1 MDSTGTAKARK
12 KSKNQS
18 PEVKFHLDL
27 TTCSRRKDLLS
38 AITLC
43 ETAISEKLKFNQQH
57 FNTLLYLCST
67 AISDPSLKESA
78 VSFGF
83 RVYNHLLSTGV
94 VPNEATVT
102 AVARLAAAKGDGDY
116 AFELVKT
123 IGKYKVTPRLRT
135 YDPALFYFCENLEV
149 DKAYEVEKHM
159 NSAGVELEEPQIS
172 ALLKVSSET
181 GKEDEVYE
189 YLHKLR
195 RSVKCVSESTAKT
208 IEDWFCSEKASD
220 IGEST
225 SDVGLIREA
234 ILSNGG
240 GWHGKGWT
248 GTGNWAVK
256 RTNVYSN
263 GKCCCCAQQL
273 VCADISCAETE
284 SFAQSL
290 AALAIERETQPNFIS
305 FQWLEEHNHCDTIV
319 DGANIG
325 LYQQN
330 FVDSGFNLPQVE
342 AVVKE
347 LCKMS
352 GGNWPL
358 VFWHNKRTRALTD
371 NSSHRKVVEEWINKG
386 VLYSTP
392 IGSNDDWYWL
402 YAAVKLK
409 CLLVT
414 NDEMRD
420 HIFELLGNELFLR
433 WKEKHQIRYTFVKGQ
448 LKLEMPPLY
457 SVVIQESETGSW
469 HVPIA
474 GNDSELERTWLCVT
488 RPGVSAASG
497 IQLNAETSEN
507 IVARGSCASMNVGSY
522 NQLHDSAIA
531 RKRKERPSSTS

>member
-1 MDSTGTAKARK
+1 MDSTGPAKARK

-18 PEVKFHLDL
+18 PEVKFQLDL
-27 TTCSRRKDLLS
+27 TDCSRRKDLLS

-43 ETAISEKLKFNQQH
+43 ETAVSEKLKFNQQH

-83 RVYNHLLSTGV
+83 RVYNLLQSIGV
-94 VPNEATVT
+94 IPNEATVT
-102 AVARLAAAKGDGDY
+102 AVARLAAAKRDGDS

-135 YDPALFYFCENLEV
+135 YDPALFCFCESLEV
-149 DKAYEVEKHM
+149 DKAYEVEQHM
-159 NSAGVELEEPQIS
+159 SSAGVELEEPQIS
-172 ALLKVSSET
+172 VLLKVSSDT
-181 GKEDEVYE
+181 GKGDKVYE

-195 RSVKCVSESTAKT
+195 RFVKCVSESTAKI

-225 SDVGLIREA
+225 LDVGLIREA

-240 GWHGKGWT
+240 GWHGKGWI
-248 GTGNWAVK
+248 GKGNWVVK

-273 VCADISCAETE
+273 VCVDISCAETDN
-284 SFAQSL
+284 FAQSL
-290 AALAIERETQPNFIS
+290 AALAIEREAQPNFIS
-305 FQWLEEHNHCDTIV
+305 FQEWLEVHNHCDAIV
-319 DGANIG
+319 DGANVG

-330 FVDSGFNLPQVE
+330 FADSGFNLPQVE

-352 GGNWPL
+352 RGKWPL
-358 VFWHNKRTRALTD
+358 VFWHNKRTRASLD
-371 NSSHRKVVEEWINKG
+371 NSSHRKVVEEWIDKG

-392 IGSNDDWYWL
+392 NGSNDDWYWL

-409 CLLVT
+409 CLLIT

-420 HIFELLGNELFLR
+420 HIFELLGNDLFLR

-448 LKLEMPPLY
+448 LRLEMPPPY

-488 RPGVSAASG
+488 RPGVSTASDIAVNG
-497 IQLNAETSEN
+497 ETFEN
-507 IVARGSCASMNVGSY
+507 IAAREPCASISVT
-522 NQLHDSAIA
+522 LLDSSVA